1 MFWYKIFQFVLMF
14 EVKSC
19 EHDDLHIFM
28 SRVRHLS
35 PSISCQIK
43 HLNPNNSSDFSKQ
56 KHCHQSPL
64 PFCKHSQF
72 YCLKIYITFPPGG
85 LLAGPVKC
93 YQYNNIKIFIL
104 EKREKTN
111 QVSNISPEGKTSWNE
126 STTFGFYWE
135 FTFIFRRNKW
145 LQCPGSSGGIS
156 RITIKIRSL
165 TWTLSVA

>member
-1 MFWYKIFQFVLMF
+1 MMIYTF
-14 EVKSC
+14 SC
-19 EHDDLHIFM
+19 QGSDIC
-28 SRVRHLS
+28 RHLS
-35 PSISCQIK
+35 VVKSNILIPIIPPTFQNKNIVTIT
-43 HLNPNNSSDFSKQ
+43 
-56 KHCHQSPL
+56 
-64 PFCKHSQF
+64 HSTNIHNF